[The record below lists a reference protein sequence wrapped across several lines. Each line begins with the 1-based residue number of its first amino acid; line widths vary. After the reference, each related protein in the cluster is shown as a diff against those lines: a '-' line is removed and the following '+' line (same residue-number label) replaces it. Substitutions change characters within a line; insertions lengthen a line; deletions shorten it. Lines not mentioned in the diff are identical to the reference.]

1 MYIVTPFYMKFSL
14 FLWFLVLFG
23 LVPIQA
29 QTPALTVAQCRD
41 VAMALSP
48 LQQKILYAQQINLL
62 QIKQIQS
69 NYLPRIQLGAQA
81 SWQSDVFGLPFS
93 FPGSDLPTIP
103 QDQYKV
109 TLEVS
114 QRIWDGGT
122 DQVARKQRDLEQSL
136 AGAQVALEVF
146 PLREVVTDL
155 FFKTLLLQESETVF
169 QAAQK
174 DLETRLK
181 QAEAA
186 VTEGVALRT
195 SADQVRIQLL
205 KNQQQID
212 GVQSDKQALLQMLA
226 KWIGRE
232 NLDFTLKTEE
242 TVPSNSFYESNRPE
256 YILFD
261 LQKKNFQLG
270 KEALAL
276 RTQPRFEA
284 FLQGGVGRP
293 NPFNFFETGFS
304 PFAILGLKA
313 VWAPIDW
320 GTRRR
325 ESQVLDYQVKN
336 TDAQRAAFDQKLAI
350 TTLKDQQEAAKWQS
364 MLEQDKA
371 IMALQSDIIRRADA
385 QVKNGVMTM
394 TDYLAQMSLLTQAHL
409 TQTMHE
415 VQAAQAKEMQK
426 ARLGN

>member
-1 MYIVTPFYMKFSL
+1 MKSSL
-14 FLWFLVLFG
+14 FLWFFLILGV
-23 LVPIQA
+23 VSTQA
-29 QTPALTVAQCRD
+29 QAPEFTVSQCRE
-41 VAMALSP
+41 MALAQSP
-48 LQQKILYAQQINLL
+48 LQQKIVYAEQINLL

-93 FPGSDLPTIP
+93 FPGSDIPSIP
-103 QDQYKV
+103 QDQYKITV
-109 TLEVS
+109 EVS

-136 AGAQVALEVF
+136 AGAQVAVEVF
-146 PLREVVTDL
+146 PLREAVTDL
-155 FFKTLLLQESETVF
+155 FFKALLLQESEIVLQT
-169 QAAQK
+169 AQK
-174 DLETRLK
+174 DLESRLK

-195 SADQVRIQLL
+195 SADQVRIQLF

-212 GVQSDKQALLQMLA
+212 GVQSDKQVLLQMLG

-232 NLDFTLKTEE
+232 NADFTLKMEE
-242 TVPSNSFYESNRPE
+242 TAPSNSFYEANRPE
-256 YILFD
+256 YTLFD
-261 LQKKNFQLG
+261 LQQKSFQLG

-276 RTQPRFEA
+276 RTRPRFEA

-304 PFAILGLKA
+304 PFAILGVKA
-313 VWAPIDW
+313 VWTPIDW
-320 GTRRR
+320 GARSR

-336 TDAQRAAFDQKLAI
+336 TLAQRAAFDQKLAI
-350 TTLKDQQEAAKWQS
+350 NTLKDQQEAAKWQA

-371 IMALQSDIIRRADA
+371 IMALQSDIVRRADA

-394 TDYLAQMSLLTQAHL
+394 TDYLSQVNLLTQAQL
-409 TQTMHE
+409 TQTLHE